1 MKTKVRYKIIT
12 SLYRNAGRRDLP
24 CIPTIQHYDCSKKL
38 SKPSGLKNLKRND
51 VSKFFLTSPPSHN
64 WIKLGIIMNAKNS
77 VVKFENK
84 NEDALRMEEK
94 IGAEEPNFA
103 KTRNLLTSRFF
114 SRLSQLSE
122 LRTLLYIV
130 AKRNNWSTV
139 G

>member
-1 MKTKVRYKIIT
+1 
-12 SLYRNAGRRDLP
+12 
-24 CIPTIQHYDCSKKL
+24 
-38 SKPSGLKNLKRND
+38 
-51 VSKFFLTSPPSHN
+51 
-64 WIKLGIIMNAKNS
+64 MNAKNS

-130 AKRNNWSTV
+130 AKRNNWSSV

>member
-1 MKTKVRYKIIT
+1 
-12 SLYRNAGRRDLP
+12 
-24 CIPTIQHYDCSKKL
+24 
-38 SKPSGLKNLKRND
+38 
-51 VSKFFLTSPPSHN
+51 
-64 WIKLGIIMNAKNS
+64 MNAKNS